1 MACRILSASSDG
13 EEVLQSG
20 VARLRTAAVCCLLI
34 WCPAAAAEEG
44 GSSAGAEATHGAA
57 TAAAA
62 SAEPAAARVEEAQ
75 PSLYYLKDKQGNL
88 QAVPNF
94 SFEDF
99 EQLYRL
105 KHQLAQGDQRPRY
118 TVQQI
123 TASGTADA
131 EHAEL
136 TIQFRILVREEQWLR
151 VPLHLDQAVL
161 REQPQYQGPGE
172 QFLHF
177 EGESEGYVLWIRGP
191 AGQAQQVTMKMLL
204 PLGHVGDDTRLKLLV
219 PRSTTSE
226 LKLRVPLAAATAKVS
241 EGATLLPPANSGGQT
256 ELTALGLSGDFELSW
271 CKAGERPAEVPAML
285 EAVGAIAARIDSRG
299 INEEA
304 TLSVKSYGA
313 AFDRF
318 RVRLPQ
324 DAVLVPGNTPVHTIV
339 PLEQG
344 DPAAPRQRLVEVRL
358 AKKTSGPVEVRVAAA
373 RTCDPAQAGQWCDL
387 AGFEVVGAGR
397 QWGSIAVTAAGD
409 WQVLWGPS
417 RGIRQVDQLPEILRG
432 TDVAAGFD
440 YFTQPCSLTARLVA
454 KKARINV
461 EPEYLLL
468 VDADQVRLEAKLKYT
483 VRGVKTFALDVALPG
498 WQLDEVGPENLVA
511 VDGVATSP
519 LGLCSIPLLQPSAGQ
534 FEVRIRAHR
543 PIPAGSQTLSVTLPQ
558 PQATA
563 PASAIIAVLPADNV
577 ELLPDNKAM
586 AGLVRQQLA
595 APLELPPRQQ
605 EPLFYRNEGGQA
617 VFAADLRR
625 HPQRISVESAGHVVL
640 DEQGARVEQNLDYL
654 VSYEPVDHL
663 LVEVPRGLAGAS
675 RLELFQQDQP
685 AAAVALPESSDDPA
699 APVRMRIALPKPCI
713 GACRLTARYRMALQK
728 PAAADHTV
736 LSVPLLTPVEGE
748 LAGNRLTITAAAGL
762 RVEACPGA
770 WTAVEAA
777 APGGVQL
784 TAAKRAT
791 QAELTV
797 TWESGAA
804 AAVVE
809 RAWVQSWLSSS
820 ARQDRALFAF
830 AGNRKEV
837 ELTMPPGVDQISV
850 LLDGKAVAAPR
861 AADGGMTIPL
871 GGNAEHDGH
880 LLELRYQFL
889 ERPPRGLV
897 TLEMPRLG
905 RGGWVRRLYWQLI
918 LPRDEHLL
926 TPPEG
931 FAGEQTWAWTGSCWG
946 RRPLLDQAQLEHW
959 IGAPPRAAPTGQVN
973 EYLFSAFGDVDR
985 CVVHTAGRSWIVLA
999 ASGAA
1004 LLAGLLLIYVRR
1016 LRHPATLLSAA
1027 VLLLAAGMVY
1037 PEPAA
1042 LAAQAA
1048 VLGLVLALAAA
1059 ILARGLARQRPLPA
1073 EKASSVLTLG
1083 TAPLATPPPPPAG
1096 DGSTPTQNLPGVL
1109 LPSSPSPDATP

>member
-1 MACRILSASSDG
+1 MVAAGSA
-13 EEVLQSG
+13 E
-20 VARLRTAAVCCLLI
+20 
-34 WCPAAAAEEG
+34 P
-44 GSSAGAEATHGAA
+44 
-57 TAAAA
+57 
-62 SAEPAAARVEEAQ
+62 AEPAAARLEEAQ

-118 TVQQI
+118 TIQQI
-123 TASGTADA
+123 TASGTADT
-131 EHAEL
+131 ERAEL

-161 REQPQYQGPGE
+161 REQPQYAGPGE

-204 PLGHVGDDTRLKLLV
+204 PLAHMGDDTRLKLLV

-226 LKLRVPLAAATAKVS
+226 LKLRVPIAGAAAKVS
-241 EGATLLPPANSGGQT
+241 EGATLLPPANSGSQT
-256 ELTALGLSGDFELSW
+256 ELTALGLSGDFDLSW
-271 CKAGERPAEVPAML
+271 HKASDRPAEVAAVL
-285 EAVGAIAARIDSRG
+285 EAVGAVAVRMDSRG
-299 INEEA
+299 ISEEA
-304 TLSVKSYGA
+304 TLAVKSYGA

-324 DAVLVPGNTPVHTIV
+324 DAVLVPGNASAYTVV

-358 AKKTSGPVEVRVAAA
+358 AKKTSGPVEVRLSAA
-373 RTCDPAQAGQWCDL
+373 RTCDPAQAGQWFDL
-387 AGFEVVGAGR
+387 TGFEVVGAGR

-417 RGIRQVDQLPEILRG
+417 RGIRQVDQLPEALRRK
-432 TDVAAGFD
+432 DVAAGFD
-440 YFTQPCSLTARLVA
+440 YFTQPCSLTTRLVA
-454 KKARINV
+454 KKTRINV

-483 VRGVKTFALDVALPG
+483 VRGAKTFALDVALPG
-498 WQLDEVGPENLVA
+498 WERDEVGPENLVA
-511 VDGVATSP
+511 VDGVAVSP
-519 LGLCSIPLLQPSAGQ
+519 AGLCSIPLLQPSAGQ
-534 FEVRIRAHR
+534 FEIRIRAHR
-543 PIPAGSQTLSVTLPQ
+543 PIPAGAKALSVTLPQ
-558 PQATA
+558 PQASA

-586 AGLVRQQLA
+586 VGLVRQQLA
-595 APLELPPRQQ
+595 APLELPARQQ
-605 EPLFYRNEGGQA
+605 EPLFYRNEGGPA

-625 HPQRISVESAGHVVL
+625 HAQRISVESAARVVL
-640 DEQGARVEQNLDYL
+640 EEQGARVEQNLTYL
-654 VSYEPVDHL
+654 VSYEPVDHFL
-663 LVEVPRGLAGAS
+663 LEVPRSLAGSS

-685 AAAVALPESSDDPA
+685 VTAVALPESGDDPA
-699 APVRMRIALPKPCI
+699 APLRMRIALPRACI
-713 GACRLTARYRMALQK
+713 GVCRLTARYRLALQK

-736 LSVPLLTPVEGE
+736 LSVPLLVPVDGE
-748 LAGNRLTITAAAGL
+748 LTGNKLTIGAAAGL
-762 RVEACPGA
+762 RVEARPGA
-770 WTAVEAA
+770 WTAVETAATPAA
-777 APGGVQL
+777 ASSGLQL
-784 TAAKRAT
+784 TTAKRAA

-797 TWESGAA
+797 TWESGGT

-820 ARQDRALFAF
+820 ARQDRAVFAF
-830 AGNRKEV
+830 TADRKEL
-837 ELTMPPGVDQISV
+837 ELTMPPGVAADQVGV
-850 LLDGKAVAAPR
+850 LLDGKAVAAQL
-861 AADGGMTIPL
+861 AGDGRMTVPL
-871 GGNAEHDGH
+871 AGNAGHDSH

-889 ERPPRGLV
+889 ERPLRGALA
-897 TLEMPRLG
+897 LEMPRLG
-905 RGGWVRRLYWQLI
+905 REVWVRRLYWQLI

-931 FAGEQTWAWTGSCWG
+931 FAGEQTWTWRGFCWG
-946 RRPLLDQAQLEHW
+946 RRPLLDQSQLENW
-959 IGAPPRAAPTGQVN
+959 VGVRPRAAPAGQVN
-973 EYLFSAFGDVDR
+973 EYLFSAFGNVDR
-985 CVVHTAGRSWIVLA
+985 CVVRTAGRSWIVLA

-1016 LRHPATLLSAA
+1016 LSHPAVLLSAT
-1027 VLLLAAGMVY
+1027 VLLAAAGLVY
-1037 PEPAA
+1037 PEPAM

-1048 VLGLVLALAAA
+1048 VLGLALALVAAVLAAV
-1059 ILARGLARQRPLPA
+1059 LARRRPPLPLPLAA
-1073 EKASSVLTLG
+1073 EKASSVLARGPSPITSQ
-1083 TAPLATPPPPPAG
+1083 PRPPAG

-1109 LPSSPSPDATP
+1109 LPSSPSPDTTP